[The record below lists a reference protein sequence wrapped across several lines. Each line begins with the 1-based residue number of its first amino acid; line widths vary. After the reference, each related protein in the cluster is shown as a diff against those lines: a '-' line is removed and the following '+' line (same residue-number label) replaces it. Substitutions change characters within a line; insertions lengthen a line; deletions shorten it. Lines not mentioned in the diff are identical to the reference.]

1 MKRKTDSKQS
11 RANAEPGGSMYIK
24 WGKGGGSHAIGQPD
38 SSSDSPDPEEE
49 DLDDVFPAISAKEKD
64 AADDGPGSGSGRSG
78 TFDNEVHTVPRAVLA
93 GCNTGMNA
101 DKYQRSIDE
110 LRGLAKACGLDP
122 VSTVLQNADSITHAT
137 YMGSGKVT
145 FLKQE
150 VEALNADIVL
160 FNEALTPMQMRNL
173 EKILDTEVLDRTGL
187 ILQIFASRARTREAR
202 LQVESAQLQY
212 MLPRLVGMRAELSRQ
227 GGGSGRLSN
236 KGAGEQKLEL
246 DRRRIEH
253 RIAELGRELEV
264 VSRERATQRSRRM
277 QTGMTRVALVG
288 YTNAGKSTVMN
299 ALLRYCSDKGSKETS
314 QNDPALYSWKDFA
327 ASTGQPQRGR
337 PVTAGAGPASESG
350 YRKMPEN
357 KQVFEA
363 DMLFATLDTSVRRI
377 DAPGHIP
384 FLLSDTVGF
393 VSDLPHSLVKA
404 FRSTLDE
411 VCTADLLLEVV
422 DFSDPDYRRQI
433 EVTAKTL
440 EEIGA
445 GHIPVVYLYNKTDL
459 AMQTIPDKGT
469 ESDPEALFA
478 QKSRPIP
485 GQIPFRR
492 GDVLYLAAGKG
503 VGISEILRLI
513 DDALEE
519 ERVTADFLV
528 PYKKGAVLQE
538 IRSCGALLSEEYLPE
553 GISVRAR
560 CRRED
565 AVRISRLCRQK

>member
-24 WGKGGGSHAIGQPD
+24 WGKGGGSHAVGQPG
-38 SSSDSPDPEEE
+38 SSSDPLGPEE
-49 DLDDVFPAISAKEKD
+49 DLDDEFPVISAKERG
-64 AADDGPGSGSGRSG
+64 AADDGPRSGSGRSG

-137 YMGSGKVT
+137 YMGSGKVAS
-145 FLKQE
+145 LKQE
-150 VEALNADIVL
+150 VEARNADIVL

-299 ALLRYCSDKGSKETS
+299 ALLRYCAERRGKAAAENNPGLYTWRDFSGS
-314 QNDPALYSWKDFA
+314 P
-327 ASTGQPQRGR
+327 GQPQRGR
-337 PVTAGAGPASESG
+337 PVTAGAGPAAESG
-350 YRKMPEN
+350 NRKIPEN

-377 DAPGHIP
+377 DAPGNIP

-411 VCTADLLLEVV
+411 VCCADLLLEVV

-459 AMQTIPDKGT
+459 AMQTIPDNKGT

-503 VGISEILRLI
+503 IGISEILRLI